1 MELSAPA
8 SKLLLK
14 KMLICLKAL
23 IRWDKLKFYTP
34 QRLYIDSLILS
45 IYLQPDV
52 PILSISNLI

>member
-45 IYLQPDV
+45 YLQPDV